1 MKKVFI
7 IAAAVLCLPFT
18 SGESGAGSGC
28 AIQSGFGTPGS
39 FGTLAAGLGALL
51 FIRFRRPRKPGD
63 SAAPKEEKP
72 NARSDAF
79 LKDLKR
85 ADPTFDADDFRK
97 KASNLFVRVQK
108 AWKKR
113 DLEPVR
119 KYLAEDLFYGMAN
132 ELEKAVAAG
141 RVSHVGKVSV
151 RETAITEAWQDMGL
165 DYVTV
170 RISVEATARTTDRD
184 GNPTGEGAK
193 TVAFTEYW
201 TFVREVWPGDWLLT
215 GIERE
220 RG

>member
-7 IAAAVLCLPFT
+7 IAVAAAFCLPFT
-18 SGESGAGSGC
+18 SGEAGAGFGC
-28 AIQSGFGTPGS
+28 ALQSGFGGPGL
-39 FGTLAAGLGALL
+39 FDTLAAGLGALL
-51 FIRFRRPRKPGD
+51 FIRFRRPRKGSDP
-63 SAAPKEEKP
+63 APPERP
-72 NARSDAF
+72 NARSDPF

-85 ADPTFDADDFRK
+85 ADSAFDADDFRK

-113 DLEPVR
+113 DLEPIR

-132 ELEKAVAAG
+132 ELEKAIAAG
-141 RVSHVGKVSV
+141 RVSHIEKVSV
-151 RETAITEAWQDMGL
+151 RETAITEAWQEEGL

-170 RISVEATARTTDRD
+170 RISVEATANTTDRD
-184 GNPTGEGAK
+184 GSPSGEGPK

-201 TFVREVWPGDWLLT
+201 TFVREVWLGDWKLT